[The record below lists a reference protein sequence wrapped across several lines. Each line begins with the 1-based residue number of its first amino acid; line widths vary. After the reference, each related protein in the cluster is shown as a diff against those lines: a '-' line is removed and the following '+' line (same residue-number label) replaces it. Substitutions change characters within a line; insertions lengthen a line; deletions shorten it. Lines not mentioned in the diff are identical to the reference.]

1 MNSTDNPVWT
11 LIDEDRQSC
20 FFQKVINVFC
30 FLIQII
36 SILVYFHSI
45 SGKCILNMDH
55 FCPWMSN
62 CVGYYN
68 YRYFV
73 LFLFY
78 MFVGS
83 LYVLSTS
90 AKCFFF
96 VLPRGRYG
104 SPCNCTVAGREAA
117 WVIAL
122 CICYTCYLPV
132 TYIPHLF
139 FYISSTLS

>member
-1 MNSTDNPVWT
+1 
-11 LIDEDRQSC
+11 
-20 FFQKVINVFC
+20 
-30 FLIQII
+30 
-36 SILVYFHSI
+36 
-45 SGKCILNMDH
+45 MDH

-83 LYVLSTS
+83 LYVLLTS
-90 AKCFFF
+90 AKSFFF

-104 SPCNCTVAGREAA
+104 SPYNCTVPGREAA
-117 WVIAL
+117 WV
-122 CICYTCYLPV
+122 V
-132 TYIPHLF
+132 
-139 FYISSTLS
+139 